1 MVWVVSLNFKKY
13 CKWFNLLL
21 GRKDAAILVSK
32 ADRAAAKPLD
42 ACEKK
47 LSSSKI
53 VDFFRTAFGAFI
65 RRSELFPAKYVP
77 DIRASQKQGKEGG
90 LLK

>member
-1 MVWVVSLNFKKY
+1 MPPSWFRKPTVQRQNHWTPAKK
-13 CKWFNLLL
+13 
-21 GRKDAAILVSK
+21 R
-32 ADRAAAKPLD
+32 
-42 ACEKK
+42 
-47 LSSSKI
+47 SSSKI

-65 RRSELFPAKYVP
+65 RRSELFPAKCVP